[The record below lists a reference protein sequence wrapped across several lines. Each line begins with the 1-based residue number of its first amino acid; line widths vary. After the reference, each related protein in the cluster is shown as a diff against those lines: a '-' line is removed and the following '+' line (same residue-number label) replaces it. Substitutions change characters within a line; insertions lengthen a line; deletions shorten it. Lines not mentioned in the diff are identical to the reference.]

1 MIPRFPSRSRLART
15 VVAALLA
22 VTVAAPLTLLP
33 GSAQAYWRGRVWVPD
48 SPPVYVAPQPYSGG
62 PYAYAP
68 PPPQPYYAPPPR
80 AYLAPSPVPAPAPVT
95 YECNNSLVGGL
106 IGAAAGGLIGS
117 QIGRDSGNA
126 GATIIGVIGGGILG
140 AGLGSASCDD

>member
-1 MIPRFPSRSRLART
+1 MPRFPSRSRLAPFRLART

-22 VTVAAPLTLLP
+22 VGVAAPLTLLP

-48 SPPVYVAPQPYSGG
+48 SPPIYLAPQPYSGG

-68 PPPQPYYAPPPR
+68 PPPQPYY
-80 AYLAPSPVPAPAPVT
+80 APSPVPAPAPVT

-140 AGLGSASCDD
+140 AGLGSASCAD

>member
-1 MIPRFPSRSRLART
+1 MPRFPSRSRLAPFRLART

-22 VTVAAPLTLLP
+22 VSVAAPLTLLP

-48 SPPVYVAPQPYSGG
+48 SPPVYLAPQPYSGD

-68 PPPQPYYAPPPR
+68 PPPQPYYAP
-80 AYLAPSPVPAPAPVT
+80 SPVPAPVT

>member
-1 MIPRFPSRSRLART
+1 MPRFPSRSRLAPFRLAGT

-68 PPPQPYYAPPPR
+68 PPPQPYY
-80 AYLAPSPVPAPAPVT
+80 APSPVPAPAPVT

-140 AGLGSASCDD
+140 AGLGSASCAD